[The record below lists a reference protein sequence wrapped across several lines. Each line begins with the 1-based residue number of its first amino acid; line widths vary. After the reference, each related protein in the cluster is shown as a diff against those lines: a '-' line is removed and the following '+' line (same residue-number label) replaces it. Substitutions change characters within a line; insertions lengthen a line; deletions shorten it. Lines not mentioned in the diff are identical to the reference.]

1 MARAL
6 LLRAHR
12 SICSSRALQISQENG
27 CPLFLR
33 GLCSAATPAAEP
45 DAAEPVPDTAAN
57 LIAGHADS
65 SGTAQYVQ
73 RIGSAAGP
81 GHFRQLRAGGQ
92 LGDLAV
98 SSLGIG
104 TFGGSESEEVDR
116 DYIKTITR
124 GFNLGINFIDT
135 SSNYRSMRSELA
147 VGRSIA
153 KAIDQGLI
161 KRNEIVVCTKGG
173 FLSFDYRE
181 SVEPRTYIEDKYVKT
196 GLFQWEEFVGGVH
209 CLSTPFVM
217 NQLETSRKNLGLE
230 TIDIYFVHNPEMELG
245 IVARQTVLSRL
256 RNLFAALEQAVKD
269 GKISMYGVSTWN
281 AFRVTSGYKNFISCE
296 EMVNF
301 AKEAAGSDN
310 HHFRAIMVPF
320 NLGLQ
325 DVANNPVQ
333 NIKGRRLPLLHAA
346 AHLNLNVVI
355 SSPLF
360 QGSLVKGIAP
370 EAREKFPELGD
381 SRTPA
386 QCALQFIRTTPG
398 VLTTVA
404 GMSKLAHLEENAA
417 IIKCP
422 ANVRS

>member
-1 MARAL
+1 M
-6 LLRAHR
+6 LR
-12 SICSSRALQISQENG
+12 SRNCPVG
-27 CPLFLR
+27 CLP
-33 GLCSAATPAAEP
+33 S
-45 DAAEPVPDTAAN
+45 
-57 LIAGHADS
+57 
-65 SGTAQYVQ
+65 
-73 RIGSAAGP
+73 
-81 GHFRQLRAGGQ
+81 
-92 LGDLAV
+92 
-98 SSLGIG
+98 
-104 TFGGSESEEVDR
+104 
-116 DYIKTITR
+116 
-124 GFNLGINFIDT
+124 
-135 SSNYRSMRSELA
+135 
-147 VGRSIA
+147 
-153 KAIDQGLI
+153 
-161 KRNEIVVCTKGG
+161 
-173 FLSFDYRE
+173 
-181 SVEPRTYIEDKYVKT
+181 
-196 GLFQWEEFVGGVH
+196 
-209 CLSTPFVM
+209 
-217 NQLETSRKNLGLE
+217 LETSRKNLGLQ
-230 TIDIYFVHNPEMELG
+230 TIDIYFVHNPEIELG

-281 AFRVTSGYKNFISCE
+281 AFRVTSGCKNFISCE

>member
-1 MARAL
+1 MSMARAL

-12 SICSSRALQISQENG
+12 SFCSSAAFQSSQDNG
-27 CPLFLR
+27 YPLFLR
-33 GLCSAATPAAEP
+33 GLCSAATPAAES
-45 DAAEPVPDTAAN
+45 DAAQPVPDIAAN

-65 SGTAQYVQ
+65 SGTAQYAQ

-92 LGDLAV
+92 LGDLVV

-104 TFGGSESEEVDR
+104 TFGGSETEEVDI

-135 SSNYRSMRSELA
+135 ASNYRSMHSERA

-153 KAIDQGLI
+153 KAIDQGII

-181 SVEPRTYIEDKYVKT
+181 SVDPRTYIEDKYVKA

-217 NQLETSRKNLGLE
+217 NQLETSRRNLGLQ
-230 TIDIYFVHNPEMELG
+230 TIDIYLIHNPEIELG

-256 RNLFAALEQAVKD
+256 RNLFAALEQAAKD

-281 AFRVTSGYKNFISCE
+281 AFRVTSGSKNFISCE

-310 HHFRAIMVPF
+310 HHFKAIMVPF
-320 NLGLQ
+320 NLALQ

-346 AHLNLNVVI
+346 AHLNLNVLI

-360 QGSLVKGIAP
+360 QGGLVKGIAP

-386 QCALQFIRTTPG
+386 QCALQFTRTTPG
-398 VLTTVA
+398 
-404 GMSKLAHLEENAA
+404 KRNAA

-422 ANVRS
+422 ANVRG

>member
-6 LLRAHR
+6 LLRARR
-12 SICSSRALQISQENG
+12 SFSSVASQTSQDNIS
-27 CPLFLR
+27 PLILR
-33 GLCSAATPAAEP
+33 GLCSLATPAAET
-45 DAAEPVPDTAAN
+45 DAAEPVPDTASN

-65 SGTAQYVQ
+65 AGTAQYAQ

-81 GHFRQLRAGGQ
+81 GHFRQLKAGGQ
-92 LGDLAV
+92 LGDLVV

-124 GFNLGINFIDT
+124 GFNLGINFLDT
-135 SSNYRSMRSELA
+135 ASNYRSMHSELA

-153 KAIDQGLI
+153 KAINEGII

-181 SVEPRTYIEDKYVKT
+181 SVEPRTYLEDKYVKA

-217 NQLETSRKNLGLE
+217 NQLETSRRNLGLE
-230 TIDIYFVHNPEMELG
+230 TIDIYFIHNPEIELG
-245 IVARQTVLSRL
+245 IVARQTVLTRM

-281 AFRVTSGYKNFISCE
+281 AFRVTSGSKNFISCE
-296 EMVNF
+296 ELVNF

-310 HHFRAIMVPF
+310 HHFKAIMVPF

-325 DVANNPVQ
+325 DVASNPVQ
-333 NIKGRRLPLLHAA
+333 NIRGRRLPLLHAA
-346 AHLNLNVVI
+346 AHLNLNVVV

-360 QGSLVKGIAP
+360 QGSLVKGIAQ
-370 EAREKFPELGD
+370 EARDKFPELGD

-386 QCALQFIRTTPG
+386 QCALQFCRTTPG
-398 VLTTVA
+398 VMTAVT
-404 GMSKLAHLEENAA
+404 GMSKLAHLDENAG
-417 IIKCP
+417 IIRCP
-422 ANVRS
+422 ATVRG

>member
-6 LLRAHR
+6 LLRARRFHLTKEGTCL
-12 SICSSRALQISQENG
+12 SLLRALSSDA
-27 CPLFLR
+27 
-33 GLCSAATPAAEP
+33 SAAASDASATAEP
-45 DAAEPVPDTAAN
+45 APDTAN
-57 LIAGHADS
+57 LIPGHADS
-65 SGTAQYVQ
+65 SGTAQYAQ

-81 GHFRQLRAGGQ
+81 GHFRQLKTGGK
-92 LGDLAV
+92 LGDLTV

-104 TFGGSESEEVDR
+104 TFGGNELEEVDR

-135 SSNYRSMRSELA
+135 ASNYRSMHSELA
-147 VGRSIA
+147 VGQCIA
-153 KAIDQGLI
+153 KAIDQGII
-161 KRNEIVVCTKGG
+161 KRNEVIVGTKGG

-181 SVEPRTYIEDKYVKT
+181 SIEPRTYIEEKYVKT

-217 NQLETSRKNLGLE
+217 NQLETSRRNLGLQ
-230 TIDIYFVHNPEMELG
+230 TIDIYYVHNPEIELG

-256 RNLFAALEQAVKD
+256 RSVFTALEQAVKD
-269 GKISMYGVSTWN
+269 GKISMYGVSSWN
-281 AFRVTSGYKNFISCE
+281 AFRVTSGSKNFISLE

-301 AKEAAGSDN
+301 AKDAAGGED
-310 HHFRAIMVPF
+310 HHFKAVMVPF

-325 DVANNPVQ
+325 DVASSPVQ
-333 NIKGRRLPLLHAA
+333 NIRGRRLPLLHAA
-346 AHLNLNVVI
+346 AHLGLNVVA

-386 QCALQFIRTTPG
+386 QCALQFSRTTPG
-398 VLTTVA
+398 VMTTIA
-404 GMSKLAHLEENAA
+404 GMSKLSHLEENAA

-422 ANVRS
+422 ATTRG